1 MEQQNQPKSEMKETS
16 DFFSKELTAEER
28 NLYNRQFRLD
38 GWDQRILKNS
48 RVLIV
53 GVGGLGCEIAKNLA
67 MLGVGHLDLVDLD
80 VIEHSN
86 LNRQVLFVDA
96 PIAQPKAIAAAKMLK
111 KINPNI
117 TIKGYHS
124 SLEQLPPVLFKKAD
138 VIIGGLDSKQARIN
152 LNTQAIRFKKPLVDG
167 GVNQFNGHVYT
178 IFPYENACY
187 ECYPT
192 SSTESDEMAA
202 CTVVGIPR
210 KRIHCLFKATMA
222 FEEKFGREANAQSIE
237 DVLFIQTYTNEMA
250 EKYGFKPLFKQ
261 KEIIDVIDHHE
272 PGIITINAVIAS
284 LQSQETLKIL
294 FNLRGNTAIGKATQQ
309 YIIYNGMTAR
319 FYYIDKPRNPECAQ
333 CGDHVLRETFYLRKN
348 QPLSV
353 IISALQMK
361 GYTQDEEMEP
371 ILTVPDFD
379 TLRVLDLDETAKAN
393 RLHSLSLLTLS
404 GFKEGDIYVTIR
416 IFKAKKKNHEKH

>member
-1 MEQQNQPKSEMKETS
+1 MTNSEES
-16 DFFSKELTAEER
+16 NFFSKELTEEER
-28 NLYNRQFRLD
+28 QLYNRQFRLN
-38 GWDQRILKNS
+38 GWDQRILKES
-48 RVLIV
+48 RVLIA

-80 VIEHSN
+80 VVEHSN
-86 LNRQVLFVDA
+86 LNRQILFVDA
-96 PIAQPKAIAAAKMLK
+96 PIAQPKAIAAATMLQ

-124 SLEQLPPVLFKKAD
+124 TLEQLPPVLFKKAD

-222 FEEKFGREANAQSIE
+222 FEEKFGREANPQSLE
-237 DVLFIQTYTNEMA
+237 DILFLQAYANEMV
-250 EKYGFKPLFKQ
+250 EKYGFKPTFEQ
-261 KEIIDVIDHHE
+261 KEIINIIDHHE

-294 FNLRGNTAIGKATQQ
+294 YTLKGNNAIGLPSKQ
-309 YIIYNGMTAR
+309 YIIYNGMTTR
-319 FYYIDKPRNPECAQ
+319 FYYIDKPRNPECTQ
-333 CGDHVLRETFYLRKN
+333 CGSNIIREVFYLRKD
-348 QPLSV
+348 QPLNV

-361 GYTQDEEMEP
+361 GYTLDEEMEP
-371 ILTVPDFD
+371 ILTIPDFD
-379 TLRVLDLDETAKAN
+379 TIRILDLDENAKKN
-393 RLHSLSLLTLS
+393 KLYSLSLLTLS
-404 GFKEGDIYVTIR
+404 GFQEGDIYVTIR
-416 IFKAKKKNHEKH
+416 IFKDKKPKNTKTP